1 MTIFW
6 SIVLKAQNELKQCP
20 HLALNKHLTSS
31 LKNKIPQ
38 TQFGKKL
45 LCSDLDQNSAIK
57 GYCINTISH
66 WKVNAHVVWRDF
78 TKVRAVCLQGFLVI
92 GTQAISFFLF
102 FWGGW
107 KSTKEKTR
115 CTLILTYLWA
125 KIARYYQTQSSWVS
139 LYFPK
144 YFCLHFQA
152 RGTYRLSLSTG
163 QSAGNS
169 KGRLEMLKDSSPMMD
184 CFPELTFD
192 TWNIVTF

>member
-1 MTIFW
+1 MQW
-6 SIVLKAQNELKQCP
+6 PRSKLCHQGVLYQYYFTPEGKRAC
-20 HLALNKHLTSS
+20 S
-31 LKNKIPQ
+31 LEGFHQGEGCVFTRFP
-38 TQFGKKL
+38 
-45 LCSDLDQNSAIK
+45 
-57 GYCINTISH
+57 SH
-66 WKVNAHVVWRDF
+66 RNASH
-78 TKVRAVCLQGFLVI
+78 
-92 GTQAISFFLF
+92 FFLYFYF
-102 FWGGW
+102 FFGW

-115 CTLILTYLWA
+115 CTLILTYLGA
-125 KIARYYQTQSSWVS
+125 KIAGYYQTQSSWAS

-169 KGRLEMLKDSSPMMD
+169 KGRLELLKDSSPMID